1 MADQTI
7 AHNARTTL
15 SIAGATLD
23 VLAFRLTRA
32 LSTVDE
38 LVVRAVK
45 HDEELPKPEELLGQ
59 KAEFR
64 LERTYDDQAHVFVGD
79 VWSAERTFESV
90 GMNSLTLIVKPRL
103 WRLQART
110 NCRRFLKLSVPDIVK
125 QVLDKA
131 GISGSEQKWQLT
143 GSYKPLDTVTQYRET
158 DHDFIQRILAE
169 VGIYFAPASHDTPD
183 QYCFTDEVQGLGDC
197 EVSSLE
203 FLPDSGKQ
211 GLLDVV
217 RDVQHRHIV
226 TPDKVTFSDY
236 DFKRPKVKLT
246 ETVESKDEGAH
257 EAEIFQFPG
266 RFNEPAQGKVL
277 AQVLLDSVQAERD
290 VVEMSIG
297 TVSHLPGYTL
307 EITDHPY
314 APLNQKYLL
323 TRVEFEGGGQ
333 GQFELLESGEAQSRG
348 ARPSAAQ
355 SSAPG
360 AMQFAA
366 RTTAIPVSRSKYRP
380 PRRQVERLLPGHQT
394 AMTCGPSGEEI
405 HTNEHGQVIAKY
417 QWDRE
422 SKQDENASAWMRTSQ
437 VPTGGSMLLP
447 RMGWEVSVVYRE
459 GDMDQ
464 PFVMSRLYNGLTPPP
479 YALPEN
485 AGKMALQTATT
496 PGGGTSNE
504 LRMSDT
510 KGSEEMFFN
519 ASYDMSVQVGNNTTE
534 SIGND
539 AKTKIGVDHSLSVT
553 DSITSTV
560 GSNQTL
566 TVGANM
572 TTSVTSLMVED
583 IASNHSLTIGANRD
597 QKVGG
602 DHRHTVAGNSSITVG
617 ANDIALVVGS
627 VSNNTEANRTHTV
640 GAALVEI
647 TPKDRSV
654 TVAGM
659 RTETSGALKV
669 IVAKGGRGVECQ
681 TATSMVGGALLTKVD
696 GDRVDKATGPVSDL
710 AAGVQILKG
719 KNITFEAD
727 MALSVVM
734 GAATLTLTPA
744 SVSVMGVSVTLDG
757 DASNLGIVLNN

>member
-1 MADQTI
+1 MADQNI

-15 SIAGATLD
+15 SIAGVTLD
-23 VLAFRLTRA
+23 VLAFRMTRA
-32 LSTVDE
+32 LSSVDE

-79 VWSAERTFESV
+79 VWSAERTFEAT
-90 GMNSLTLIVKPRL
+90 GMNSLTLVVKPRL

-110 NCRRFLKLSVPDIVK
+110 NCRRFLKMSVPDIVK
-125 QVLDKA
+125 QVLEKA
-131 GISGSEQKWQLT
+131 GISGAEQKWQLT
-143 GSYKPLDTVTQYRET
+143 GTYKPLDTVTQYRET
-158 DHDFIQRILAE
+158 DHDFVQRILAE
-169 VGIYFAPASHDTPD
+169 VGIYFAPASHDVPD

-197 EVSSLE
+197 EVSSLP
-203 FLPDSGKQ
+203 FLTNSGRE

-236 DFKRPKVKLT
+236 DFKRPKFKLN
-246 ETVESKDEGAH
+246 ETVESKDTGAH
-257 EAEIFQFPG
+257 EAEIYQFPG
-266 RFNEPAQGKVL
+266 RFTEPGQGKLL

-290 VVEMSIG
+290 VVEMDLG

-314 APLNQKYLL
+314 PPLNQKYLL
-323 TRVEFEGGGQ
+323 TRVEFEGGSQ
-333 GQFELLESGEAQSRG
+333 GQFELTGTSIG
-348 ARPSAAQ
+348 AAQ
-355 SSAPG
+355 GNAPG
-360 AMQFAA
+360 ATRFAA
-366 RTTAIPVSRSKYRP
+366 RSTGIPVARNNYRP
-380 PRRQVERLLPGHQT
+380 PRRQVERILPGHQT
-394 AMTCGPSGEEI
+394 AMTCGPAGEEI

-510 KGSEEMFFN
+510 KGSEEMFLN

-539 AKTKIGVDHSLSVT
+539 AKTKVGVDHSLSVT

-560 GSNQTL
+560 GSNQAF

-572 TTSVTSLMVED
+572 TTSVTSLMIED
-583 IASNHSLTIGANRD
+583 IGGNHSLTIGAMRD

-602 DHRHTVAGNSSITVG
+602 DHRHTVKGNSSITVG

-669 IVAKGGRGVECQ
+669 IVAKAGRGVESKM
-681 TATSMVGGALLTKVD
+681 ATSMVGGALLTKVD

-719 KNITFEAD
+719 KNVTFEAE

-734 GAATLTLTPA
+734 GGATLTLTPA
-744 SVSVMGVSVTLDG
+744 SISVMGASVTFDG